1 MIPPTPSTAASSSR
15 DADRIASSDPKW
27 FARARAATGPTWR
40 MLRPTRMRHSGEVLA
55 ASMFASISKAF
66 LDG

>member
-15 DADRIASSDPKW
+15 DASRMRSSDPKW
-27 FARARAATGPTWR
+27 FASARAATGPTCR
-40 MLRPTRMRHSGEVLA
+40 MLSPTMMRQSGLVFA

-66 LDG
+66 FDG